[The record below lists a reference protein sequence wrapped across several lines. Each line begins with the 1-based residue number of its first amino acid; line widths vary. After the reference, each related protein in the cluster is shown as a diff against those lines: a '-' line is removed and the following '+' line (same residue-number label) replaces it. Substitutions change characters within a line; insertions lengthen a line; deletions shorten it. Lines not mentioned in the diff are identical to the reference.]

1 MIKFL
6 FIVFMVVFFIPSMI
20 FSLWSYF
27 EQKKEAKNPK
37 AKPRP
42 HNLTH
47 AQMMALLEPD
57 GLASLQR
64 QAAAAA
70 RPVEKPAAEPVRRI
84 APHRVEQAQQ
94 TTTKIAPHEVQTITL
109 KREIYY

>member
-6 FIVFMVVFFIPSMI
+6 VIVFLVVFVIPSMI

-27 EQKKEAKNPK
+27 DQKKKAKNPR
-37 AKPRP
+37 AQPRP
-42 HNLTH
+42 QNLTH

-57 GLASLQR
+57 GLQSLNRKDAESQSVT
-64 QAAAAA
+64 Q
-70 RPVEKPAAEPVRRI
+70 PVTEPVPQP
-84 APHRVEQAQQ
+84 APHRVEEQA
-94 TTTKIAPHEVQTITL
+94 TVKSAPHEVQTIVL

>member
-6 FIVFMVVFFIPSMI
+6 VIVFLVVFVIPSMI

-27 EQKKEAKNPK
+27 DQKKKAKNPR
-37 AKPRP
+37 AQPRP
-42 HNLTH
+42 QNLTH

-57 GLASLQR
+57 GLQSLNRKEAESQSVT
-64 QAAAAA
+64 Q
-70 RPVEKPAAEPVRRI
+70 PVTEPVPQP
-84 APHRVEQAQQ
+84 APHRVEEQA
-94 TTTKIAPHEVQTITL
+94 TVKSAPHEVQTIVL

>member
-6 FIVFMVVFFIPSMI
+6 VIVFLVVFVIPSMI

-27 EQKKEAKNPK
+27 DQKKKAKNPK
-37 AKPRP
+37 AQPRP
-42 HNLTH
+42 QNLTH

-57 GLASLQR
+57 GLQSLNRKEAESQSVT
-64 QAAAAA
+64 Q
-70 RPVEKPAAEPVRRI
+70 PVTEPVPKP
-84 APHRVEQAQQ
+84 APHRVEEQAEV
-94 TTTKIAPHEVQTITL
+94 KSALHEVQTIVL

>member
-6 FIVFMVVFFIPSMI
+6 VIVFLVVFVIPSMI

-27 EQKKEAKNPK
+27 DQKKKAKNPR
-37 AKPRP
+37 AQPRP
-42 HNLTH
+42 QNLTH

-57 GLASLQR
+57 GLQSLNR
-64 QAAAAA
+64 QEVEAQ
-70 RPVEKPAAEPVRRI
+70 PVTQPVSEPVKPQQ
-84 APHRVEQAQQ
+84 APHRVEEQAEV
-94 TTTKIAPHEVQTITL
+94 KSAPHEVQTIVL

>member
-6 FIVFMVVFFIPSMI
+6 VIVFLVVFVIPSMI

-27 EQKKEAKNPK
+27 DQKKKAKNPK
-37 AKPRP
+37 AQPRP
-42 HNLTH
+42 QNLTH

-57 GLASLQR
+57 GLQSLHR
-64 QAAAAA
+64 QEAEAQ
-70 RPVEKPAAEPVRRI
+70 PVSEPVKPQQ
-84 APHRVEQAQQ
+84 APHRVEQQ
-94 TTTKIAPHEVQTITL
+94 TTVKSAPHEVQTITL

>member
-6 FIVFMVVFFIPSMI
+6 IIVFLVVFVIPSMI

-37 AKPRP
+37 AKSRIPA
-42 HNLTH
+42 LTH
-47 AQMMALLEPD
+47 EQMMSLLEPD
-57 GLASLQR
+57 GLKSLQHKST
-64 QAAAAA
+64 AA
-70 RPVEKPAAEPVRRI
+70 RPETKPAAELAPRPEPRRT
-84 APHRVEQAQQ
+84 EQTQQ
-94 TTTKIAPHEVQTITL
+94 ATVKSAPHEVQTITL

>member
-6 FIVFMVVFFIPSMI
+6 VIVFLVVFVIPSMI

-27 EQKKEAKNPK
+27 YQKKKAKNPK
-37 AKPRP
+37 AQPRP
-42 HNLTH
+42 QNLTH

-57 GLASLQR
+57 GLQSLNRKEAESQSVT
-64 QAAAAA
+64 Q
-70 RPVEKPAAEPVRRI
+70 PVTEPVPKP
-84 APHRVEQAQQ
+84 APHRVEEQAEV
-94 TTTKIAPHEVQTITL
+94 KSAPHEVQTIVL

>member
-6 FIVFMVVFFIPSMI
+6 VIVFLVVFVIPSMI

-27 EQKKEAKNPK
+27 DQKKKAKNPK
-37 AKPRP
+37 AQPRP
-42 HNLTH
+42 QNLTH

-57 GLASLQR
+57 GLQSIHR
-64 QAAAAA
+64 QEAEAQSVSQ
-70 RPVEKPAAEPVRRI
+70 PVTEPVPQP
-84 APHRVEQAQQ
+84 APHRVEEQAEV
-94 TTTKIAPHEVQTITL
+94 KSAPHEVQTIVL

>member
-6 FIVFMVVFFIPSMI
+6 VIVFLVVFVIPSMI

-27 EQKKEAKNPK
+27 DQKKKAKNPK
-37 AKPRP
+37 AQPRP
-42 HNLTH
+42 QKLTH

-57 GLASLQR
+57 GLQSLQR
-64 QAAAAA
+64 QEAEAQTVTQ
-70 RPVEKPAAEPVRRI
+70 PVTKPVPQP
-84 APHRVEQAQQ
+84 APHRVEEQAEV
-94 TTTKIAPHEVQTITL
+94 KSAPHEVQTIVL